1 MNIRETDWIQADRLH
16 LWGIFFCFLFSLC
29 PHLQAD
35 EKQECFRKYDTPEF
49 SYRDHSIFLA
59 TRDRY
64 SFLFKL
70 DIDNYEKWAKG
81 LKKAGY
87 ATDPKYPKKLIDL
100 IERYDLDK
108 YDNLVL
114 KRKNKTYR
122 VKKGETLYS
131 IAKKFDMTT
140 ENLKA
145 LNGIEENEISVGDRL
160 RVKK

>member
-1 MNIRETDWIQADRLH
+1 MKNKNQKFRNSNKYQDILDEDLIFYDNIL
-16 LWGIFFCFLFSLC
+16 
-29 PHLQAD
+29 
-35 EKQECFRKYDTPEF
+35 
-49 SYRDHSIFLA
+49 
-59 TRDRY
+59 
-64 SFLFKL
+64 L

-145 LNGIEENEISVGDRL
+145 LNGIEENEIAVGDRI

>member
-1 MNIRETDWIQADRLH
+1 MCI
-16 LWGIFFCFLFSLC
+16 
-29 PHLQAD
+29 
-35 EKQECFRKYDTPEF
+35 
-49 SYRDHSIFLA
+49 
-59 TRDRY
+59 RDR
-64 SFLFKL
+64 
-70 DIDNYEKWAKG
+70 
-81 LKKAGY
+81 
-87 ATDPKYPKKLIDL
+87 
-100 IERYDLDK
+100 

-145 LNGIEENEISVGDRL
+145 LNGIEENEIAVGDRI